1 MDRKN
6 PPLVKSMVVFLST
19 SYKHKMTTIKKKEK
33 ELHSPKKVQELSKK
47 WKKEKEKTQTQNTK
61 HKTTTNLNHKLAS
74 SAKALCDIFS
84 SRCHSS
90 LCPEG
95 HL

>member
-47 WKKEKEKTQTQNTK
+47 WKKKERKTQNTK
-61 HKTTTNLNHKLAS
+61 QLLTWTISWRVRRRLS
-74 SAKALCDIFS
+74 VIFS
-84 SRCHSS
+84 AADVIPVFVLKGTCK
-90 LCPEG
+90 
-95 HL
+95 

>member
-19 SYKHKMTTIKKKEK
+19 SYKHKMTTIKKKKK

-61 HKTTTNLNHKLAS
+61 QLLTWTISWRVRRRLS
-74 SAKALCDIFS
+74 VIFS
-84 SRCHSS
+84 AADVIPVFVLKGTCK
-90 LCPEG
+90 
-95 HL
+95 